1 MTLRAVNNSFLLLS
15 VTQLSFPFLAAQ
27 MGRQVG
33 VKMVQKLSTRYTST
47 VATLLAHVVTFA
59 VETRKVAFKY
69 TKMCFFLRT
78 CVLKCMK
85 EAVEEGEEGN
95 YGGVVVVFV
104 AVWRASSWRA
114 PYGLHNDMFTEAIRQ
129 EVRE

>member
-1 MTLRAVNNSFLLLS
+1 MA
-15 VTQLSFPFLAAQ
+15 FPFLAVQ
-27 MGRQVG
+27 MGRQVS

-78 CVLKCMK
+78 CVMKCMK
-85 EAVEEGEEGN
+85 ETVEEGEGRELW
-95 YGGVVVVFV
+95 
-104 AVWRASSWRA
+104 WRC
-114 PYGLHNDMFTEAIRQ
+114 YGLCGSMEGIFLEGSLRPT
-129 EVRE
+129 

>member
-1 MTLRAVNNSFLLLS
+1 MA
-15 VTQLSFPFLAAQ
+15 FPFLAVQ

-78 CVLKCMK
+78 CVLECMK
-85 EAVEEGEEGN
+85 EGGGRGGGRELLWRRGGPCGRMEGIYLEGSL
-95 YGGVVVVFV
+95 
-104 AVWRASSWRA
+104 R
-114 PYGLHNDMFTEAIRQ
+114 PT
-129 EVRE
+129 

>member
-1 MTLRAVNNSFLLLS
+1 
-15 VTQLSFPFLAAQ
+15 
-27 MGRQVG
+27 MGRQVS

-47 VATLLAHVVTFA
+47 VATLLAHVVTFP

-78 CVLKCMK
+78 CALKYMK
-85 EAVEEGEEGN
+85 EVVEEGKGGN

-104 AVWRASSWRA
+104 AAWRACS
-114 PYGLHNDMFTEAIRQ
+114 
-129 EVRE
+129 

>member
-1 MTLRAVNNSFLLLS
+1 MA
-15 VTQLSFPFLAAQ
+15 FPFLAVQ
-27 MGRQVG
+27 MGRQVS
-33 VKMVQKLSTRYTST
+33 VKMVQKLSTWYTST
-47 VATLLAHVVTFA
+47 VAALLPHVVTFA

-78 CVLKCMK
+78 CVLECMK

-95 YGGVVVVFV
+95 YGGVVVVLV
-104 AVWRASSWRA
+104 AAWRVSSWRA
-114 PYGLHNDMFTEAIRQ
+114 RYDLHNGMLTEAIRQ

>member
-1 MTLRAVNNSFLLLS
+1 MA
-15 VTQLSFPFLAAQ
+15 FPFLAVQ

-78 CVLKCMK
+78 RALKCMK
-85 EAVEEGEEGN
+85 ETVEEGKGGN

-104 AVWRASSWRA
+104 TAWRACSWRA
-114 PYGLHNDMFTEAIRQ
+114 RYGLHNGMFTEAIREQ
-129 EVRE
+129 VRE